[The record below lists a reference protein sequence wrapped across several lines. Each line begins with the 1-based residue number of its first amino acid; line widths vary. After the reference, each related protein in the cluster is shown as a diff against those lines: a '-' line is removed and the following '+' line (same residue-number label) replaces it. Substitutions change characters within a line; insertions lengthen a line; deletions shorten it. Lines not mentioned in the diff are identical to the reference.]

1 MEVVQRTGG
10 DSPFGRRD
18 VEEWSRLDELTGML
32 EHARVQTD
40 QWAGIDAQGGSHK
53 YGKKVVDASKTG
65 EKGQHL
71 QRQQLEV
78 FQSKVAGGALQMVKS
93 QTSAA
98 WSAHGSRT
106 TGTST
111 TVSSR
116 TRWSSRSQATADAT
130 LEQPAITD
138 NFANLELQINPIDV
152 STLKMKASVGRSG
165 AIGSR
170 RPPSAR
176 SRRLSASKSGRAD
189 KETDESENN
198 QEDSLEANKSR
209 SLTFD
214 ELKNSLKL
222 GELLG
227 RRLSKSSSTDDLPIG
242 DPGRDSD
249 DSGSWRRGARVRRS
263 LQFSTKED
271 GGTFAPVIAT
281 KRHSF
286 VTVESLRDVRS
297 RLKHFDPIDV
307 DDYSGPK
314 SIILKNDEQQ
324 INSSSGLVRAIEQ
337 STKMASST
345 TNFGSASGKT
355 DTDWHITP
363 IEPQSLTDKNR
374 TFVTLNENHS
384 KDMLSPTKKRFN
396 ESFAFF
402 RSSMVSESQSPTLR
416 KTSSP
421 ARQNLI
427 TIPIIFQQDL
437 SVKEAERKRFSLR
450 GMIDAESSTQDSES
464 LGWVSK
470 RQLDGLAPLKRRSWA
485 GDSTLFGNHRE
496 DDRTTS
502 LTSTTVEMEE
512 TSHSFSNTQVKKNK
526 RVEFCKTEVH
536 FAAESGKFNI
546 VETDEKPPPS
556 NNFRR
561 RRRSHPVTNTTTE
574 NPPQVAQKP
583 PLPELRFGD
592 TTYEKE
598 MLTIGVETKTN
609 HSEITE
615 KLNVKIAAIE
625 NKSESEGKQIFATT
639 INRPTDL
646 EIRPRASSINET
658 TVISKSSVALR
669 FQPPTEISKS
679 SPNSTLDSN
688 AGPMELQK
696 LIKSLRPT
704 PVQRRSVDFTQ
715 SLHITEEEPLQFS
728 VPERIRYLEDRK
740 TKGFSTTVNVGGT
753 TVVRNSESIWLQG
766 SGEMENNAE
775 VAKESA
781 AKDKLVHTGT
791 AFKIPTKDKTAAENR
806 LAAPP
811 SINFE
816 PILRGH
822 GSNGVLISP
831 SLIMQIDKLKK
842 DSPTTLLKPFM
853 PISSSNSTPT
863 TPVISH
869 FTSLRQLRQMNE
881 EASDDGEDCDAA
893 DREVC
898 SLMSPNEPPM
908 PPPRRMNK
916 NTSTSPSVASG
927 SWSKM
932 RVVRLSQKFHKFQ
945 GVGEQNAPSLLNETV
960 AMKNGYVRG
969 AINLDA
975 LNEPR
980 SLINRDEKKD
990 VVETSSNR
998 SPPQIS
1004 PSKIV
1009 APIAPANPRIC
1020 NGNAAANSGSSIT
1033 SISLS
1038 YQSSQPKILASI
1050 NAPAKPLAKKEHE
1063 PTKIVAPIPVKCTR
1077 PIKYPSDNNKVETNK
1092 PTCPRLEKMSAFQA
1106 SKVESKYSSLSKK
1119 EGSPVRLGDIT
1130 APRSLSPAKSKFS
1143 TRTSSPAMR
1152 KKKPEFYFGAE
1163 VLEVEPRPSD
1173 DRRRLDDSEEEDVER
1188 PVRKRE
1194 PSPSKSVPSKTDF
1207 GQRRSSTKEKTST
1220 TALIEELTRA
1230 ADEILQAVNGYDDSA
1245 PSSDEDAPRPVTLL
1259 PALKEGEVNNE
1270 KISKVSSST
1279 TTRTT
1284 CSRLRKSNIGRTS
1297 SNSSVESTSH
1307 EANTTPRSLRTRK
1320 TTTNGTRT
1328 SKLTELSTP
1337 TSRRQR
1343 VPRKRSDSLNS
1354 SKGDEEEAEIAKE
1367 RLRMSKSRRSANS
1380 TSVQESSKV
1389 SKTSSESVVKS
1400 DLSKVR
1406 APVERIIPPANR
1418 KGTVRG
1424 KKEDMF
1430 HSNRVINGATA
1441 ERRLQLLE
1449 SSCSG
1454 SGLRSDSSPGMKR
1467 YQHRTVRNAPLKV
1480 SAK

>member
-775 VAKESA
+775 VAK
-781 AKDKLVHTGT
+781 
-791 AFKIPTKDKTAAENR
+791 
-806 LAAPP
+806 
-811 SINFE
+811 
-816 PILRGH
+816 
-822 GSNGVLISP
+822 
-831 SLIMQIDKLKK
+831 
-842 DSPTTLLKPFM
+842 
-853 PISSSNSTPT
+853 
-863 TPVISH
+863 
-869 FTSLRQLRQMNE
+869 
-881 EASDDGEDCDAA
+881 
-893 DREVC
+893 
-898 SLMSPNEPPM
+898 
-908 PPPRRMNK
+908 
-916 NTSTSPSVASG
+916 
-927 SWSKM
+927 
-932 RVVRLSQKFHKFQ
+932 
-945 GVGEQNAPSLLNETV
+945 
-960 AMKNGYVRG
+960 
-969 AINLDA
+969 
-975 LNEPR
+975 
-980 SLINRDEKKD
+980 DEKKD